1 MKSTRMLLASSI
13 AIALASCANQK
24 NDYDT
29 GNPYGTPD
37 GGQAPIAS
45 NSPNQ
50 PVNPNFITDIIDEMK
65 KVSWPTR
72 SETIRL
78 TSIVIIV
85 SLIIGLYVGIIDVLL
100 AKGLEIITK
109 FR

>member
-1 MKSTRMLLASSI
+1 MDDFLRHNSNI
-13 AIALASCANQK
+13 ANLSGYLCYNIKMINQK
-24 NDYDT
+24 
-29 GNPYGTPD
+29 
-37 GGQAPIAS
+37 
-45 NSPNQ
+45 
-50 PVNPNFITDIIDEMK
+50 VNPNFATDIIDEMK

-78 TSIVIIV
+78 TTIVIIV

>member
-1 MKSTRMLLASSI
+1 MI
-13 AIALASCANQK
+13 NQK
-24 NDYDT
+24 
-29 GNPYGTPD
+29 
-37 GGQAPIAS
+37 
-45 NSPNQ
+45 
-50 PVNPNFITDIIDEMK
+50 VNPNFATDIIDEMK

-72 SETIRL
+72 PETIRL
-78 TSIVIIV
+78 TTIVIIV